1 MYRIPYRTVDSNIII
16 HYVEHALLSAPLVL
30 PPYLSLPRLLPSSDR
45 NARVLGLQGRWEDE
59 TRARPSYTS
68 YALYKNSSNVP
79 NPAIQISHVYDDA
92 LGVKG
97 FTCNS
102 FSVSPRISCVRCV
115 AKHPVANARAASLPA
130 LLYSGAGHQP
140 GCTRWHIGRCHKV
153 LHLHEVI

>member
-1 MYRIPYRTVDSNIII
+1 MYRILYRTVDSNIII
-16 HYVEHALLSAPLVL
+16 HYVAYDPLSAPLVPPL
-30 PPYLSLPRLLPSSDR
+30 PLPLPRLLPSSDR

-68 YALYKNSSNVP
+68 YALYKNSSSVP

-92 LGVKG
+92 LGIKD

-130 LLYSGAGHQP
+130 LFYSGAAHQQ
-140 GCTRWHIGRCHKV
+140 GCTRWHIGECHKI